1 LYLTVQDK
9 DINFVMA
16 NTSYS
21 GKYNTSGYKNYGD
34 GNAKGTAS
42 FLNGLV
48 ISQGQYL
55 NTQGQPSSFDVLQS
69 KIYNNYTY
77 QITVEKEIAKYR
89 DVLLNLLHPTGTNL
103 LGRYALKANADY
115 YFHGQEGLSQGK
127 TLADYTG
134 YPGSSVTMVTDFTN
148 KSNNILQFNDLAG
161 ANIEEFI
168 FANSRIEVAPV
179 NGPNI
184 ISEIVSVDSVSNIVT
199 LTSNTWL
206 TFGNVAYAGGIANS
220 NAINILSL
228 TGAYDIVNYGNYS
241 NTAYPLKDIVYAGD
255 TILVENNYPKTVSH
269 VDYTTGNG
277 IIYLTSNLDYPFLSL
292 LSVNRTL
299 AAQTSVRIYGP
310 VGLQYIPQLATESG
324 DILTTEA
331 GEIILLG

>member
-1 LYLTVQDK
+1 
-9 DINFVMA
+9 
-16 NTSYS
+16 
-21 GKYNTSGYKNYGD
+21 
-34 GNAKGTAS
+34 
-42 FLNGLV
+42 
-48 ISQGQYL
+48 
-55 NTQGQPSSFDVLQS
+55 
-69 KIYNNYTY
+69 
-77 QITVEKEIAKYR
+77 
-89 DVLLNLLHPTGTNL
+89 
-103 LGRYALKANADY
+103 
-115 YFHGQEGLSQGK
+115 
-127 TLADYTG
+127 
-134 YPGSSVTMVTDFTN
+134 
-148 KSNNILQFNDLAG
+148 
-161 ANIEEFI
+161 
-168 FANSRIEVAPV
+168 
-179 NGPNI
+179 
-184 ISEIVSVDSVSNIVT
+184 
-199 LTSNTWL
+199 
-206 TFGNVAYAGGIANS
+206 VAYAGGIANS